1 MNKFLIGEGHDGP
14 ARIGEFQAGKNR
26 VELPALLTSRNSEIQ
41 GFHHVRYSEE
51 NVKSVDSGILSLPF
65 HKEIDVESLEEHEHM
80 ILLPS
85 VPYSSDSIS
94 GMAQSLLERQKALAM
109 DWSRKIDPGR
119 LILRIPPDAS
129 TAGLLAVV
137 EDLHE
142 EGIRSAAFLFNGNL
156 GPRDF
161 NALRF
166 RAEMPSCWFTI
177 GLGKIQ
183 PWLVPLLYYFGIDV
197 FDIGYAHQA
206 ALEKTRLWEMAAEE
220 IEEHIPLRFCPCD
233 GCSGITGFNNMSD
246 SQLEDMLLRH
256 NLNTYRKT
264 MSKAVDALHREKL
277 RWLVESFTHSSP
289 AYAATLRRANKKLY
303 NYLEEFTPTAGD
315 ATLNLIGSE
324 SYYAPTVQRF
334 REFIISRY
342 FPPDGKQLA
351 LLLPCS
357 ARKPYSESRSHRRFQ
372 RAIQAGLGRNRG
384 ALSEI
389 ILTSPLGVIPRELER
404 AYPVAEYDIPVTGDW
419 DQEELDIAADALTA
433 ILEKYDDSVVVVA
446 HVSGGYADAVKA
458 AESKISQSIIYSIS
472 DDHPTRRDSLNALS
486 ETLHDM
492 LEVLNIEFREQTEFR
507 DTLRATADYQFGAG
521 AGELLVP
528 DNADFRGR
536 LYRTVVC
543 EVEGEQVC
551 TFVGSNGSLSL
562 TNAGGRRLSEL
573 DAYWVRIGFD
583 GSKLQGSSLFAV
595 GIEEADD
602 AIRPGDEVIV
612 LDPDQRVIAV
622 GKSEMSGREMCE
634 FENGLAVHLRHKR
647 S

>member
-1 MNKFLIGEGHDGP
+1 MNKFIVGEGHDGP

-26 VELPALLTSRNSEIQ
+26 VELPALLASRRSEIR
-41 GFHHVRYSEE
+41 GFHHVSYSEE
-51 NVKSVDSGILSLPF
+51 NMKSLDSGILSLPF
-65 HKEIDVESLEEHEHM
+65 HKEIDVKSLEEHENM

-94 GMAQSLLERQKALAM
+94 GMAQSLLERQKALATE
-109 DWSRKIDPGR
+109 WGRKIDPSR
-119 LILRIPPDAS
+119 LILRIPADAS
-129 TAGLLAVV
+129 TSDLLTVV

-166 RAEMPSCWFTI
+166 RAEMPSCWLTI

-183 PWLVPLLYYFGIDV
+183 PWLVPLLYYFGIDA
-197 FDIGYAHQA
+197 FDVEYAHLA
-206 ALEKTRLWEMAAEE
+206 ALQKTRLWQMESEK
-220 IEEHIPLRFCPCD
+220 IEKHIPLRFCPCD
-233 GCSGITGFNNMSD
+233 ACTGIADFDNISG
-246 SQLEDMLLRH
+246 SQLEDALLRH
-256 NLNTYRKT
+256 NLNTYRKIK
-264 MSKAVDALHREKL
+264 SRAVDALHREKL

-334 REFIISRY
+334 REFITSRY
-342 FPPDGKQLA
+342 FPPEEKQLV

-357 ARKPYSESRSHRRFQ
+357 ARKPYSESRSHRRFE

-433 ILEKYDDSVVVVA
+433 ILEKYDNSVVVVA
-446 HVSGGYADAVKA
+446 HISGGYADAVKA

-472 DDHPTRRDSLNALS
+472 DAHPTGQDSLTALS
-486 ETLHDM
+486 ETLRDM
-492 LEVLNIEFREQTEFR
+492 QEVLPIESREPTKFR
-507 DTLRATADYQFGAG
+507 DTLRATADYQFGAD
-521 AGELLVP
+521 AGEVLVP
-528 DNADFRGR
+528 EDADFRGR

-543 EVEGEQVC
+543 EVDGEQLC

-562 TNAGGRRLSEL
+562 TIAGGRRLLEL

-583 GSKLQGSSLFAV
+583 GSKLRGSSLFAI
-595 GIEEADD
+595 GIEEADN
-602 AIRPGDEVIV
+602 AIRPGDEVII
-612 LDPDQRVIAV
+612 LDPDQQVIAV

-647 S
+647 G